1 MARIRTLH
9 LSNFRSLGRDA
20 ALVLN
25 PQEPSLTVLAGLNGS
40 GKSNVLDAFRFISDS
55 LQRGLE
61 LSLVERLGFN
71 RMSRWSRGGPRQVKL
86 VVEVEDLAGNDW
98 TWGFILAADAEHGF
112 RVKREVASARERRTQ
127 DQLFTDLAARL
138 LAASAEDEDEDG
150 DAEPVTGAPSVARAP
165 DATLP
170 QRAFDI
176 RDGGWDV
183 RPNGV
188 TADPP
193 PRELFLP
200 LLARLDPVFKPLVD
214 FLGGAVIYSIH
225 PDLLR
230 RPQEPD
236 PHQPMRR
243 RGENWA
249 SMLQTL
255 QSSGAR
261 NDFRAAMARIVP
273 DLDDFRVTPS
283 GGYLAPEFRHG
294 EVNGRPRWL
303 TAAQE
308 SDGTLRTAALLTALL
323 QQPLPTLL
331 GIEEPELMVH
341 VGVLPLLLEYIEQ
354 AATQTQVIL
363 STHSAD
369 LLDHVPMQ
377 CIRVVGC
384 DAAGTSVRPLAP
396 DQARLVQAHL
406 TTAGALLREEG
417 LQSEAAHG

>member
-9 LSNFRSLGRDA
+9 LANFRSLGRGA
-20 ALVLN
+20 TLVLN
-25 PQEPSLTVLAGLNGS
+25 GQEPGVTVLAGLNGS

-61 LSLVERLGFN
+61 LALVERLGFN
-71 RMSRWSRGGPRQVKL
+71 RMGRWSRGGPRHVTL
-86 VVEVEDLAGNDW
+86 VAAVEDLADRDW
-98 TWGFILAADAEHGF
+98 VWGFTLAPDAEHGF
-112 RVKREVASARERRTQ
+112 RVKREVALAFERRTQ
-127 DQLFTDLAARL
+127 DQLLADLAERM
-138 LAASAEDEDEDG
+138 LAASAEGEH
-150 DAEPVTGAPSVARAP
+150 AEPVAGAPSLTHVP
-165 DATLP
+165 DVPEP
-170 QRAFDI
+170 QRTFDI
-176 RDGGWDV
+176 RNGGWDV
-183 RPNGV
+183 RPSGV

-193 PRELFLP
+193 TRELFLP
-200 LLARLDPVFKPLVD
+200 LMARLDPAFKPLVD
-214 FLGGAVIYSIH
+214 LLGGTVIYSIH

-230 RPQEPD
+230 PPQAPD

-249 SMLQTL
+249 SVLRTL

-273 DLDDFRVTPS
+273 DLDDFRVTAV

-294 EVNGRPRWL
+294 EVNGRERWL

-354 AATQTQVIL
+354 AATHTQVVL

-377 CIRVVGC
+377 CIRVVER
-384 DAAGTSVRPLAP
+384 DEEGTSILPVSLE
-396 DQARLVQAHL
+396 QARLVQAHL

-417 LQSEAAHG
+417 LQGEAAHG